1 MTNKKKQ
8 VEEGSNL
15 RVFISPK
22 KKKNLRVFV
31 FAFED
36 NLKCT
41 VNHIGVALEANCNLE
56 TVKKKNLV
64 LGLGQWTSNLA
75 YWDGGMK
82 SKVGK

>member
-15 RVFISPK
+15 RVFISQKK
-22 KKKNLRVFV
+22 KKKNLRVFA

-41 VNHIGVALEANCNLE
+41 VNHIGVALEANCNLK
-56 TVKKKNLV
+56 TVKNKSC
-64 LGLGQWTSNLA
+64 LGTWTVDFKSCILGR
-75 YWDGGMK
+75 WDEE
-82 SKVGK
+82 

>member
-22 KKKNLRVFV
+22 KKNLRVFI

-41 VNHIGVALEANCNLE
+41 VNHIGVALEANCNLKI
-56 TVKKKNLV
+56 VKKKKSC
-64 LGLGQWTSNLA
+64 LGTWTV
-75 YWDGGMK
+75 DFK
-82 SKVGK
+82 SCILTRKYTMFR